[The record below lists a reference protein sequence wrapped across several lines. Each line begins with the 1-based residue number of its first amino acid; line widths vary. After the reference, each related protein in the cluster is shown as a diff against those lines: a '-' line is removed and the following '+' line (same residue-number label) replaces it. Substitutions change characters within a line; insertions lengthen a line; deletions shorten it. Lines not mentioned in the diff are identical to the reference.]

1 MSDHKHDFYMT
12 IYETVECFDKDCK
25 FKISLERL
33 FELLEIGLNASQ
45 ASQSRTEN
53 SPITDEELDMIQWRA
68 GRGCHYEG
76 TIIWT
81 SKHGIEVIEKDVP
94 VLIAEVRRLNR
105 EVADLNKQLVEL
117 IEKNDRMESHLE
129 AISAW
134 GDAYPLVVFPE
145 PDFKKVRE
153 LLEAGGI
160 TLDAVS
166 ASNMRH
172 VVEGV
177 AKIARE
183 GLGED
188 PQSPT
193 SGG

>member
-1 MSDHKHDFYMT
+1 M
-12 IYETVECFDKDCK
+12 I
-25 FKISLERL
+25 
-33 FELLEIGLNASQ
+33 
-45 ASQSRTEN
+45 TE
-53 SPITDEELDMIQWRA
+53 DELDMIAWRA
-68 GRGCHYEG
+68 GAVVILQGGFLFASETG
-76 TIIWT
+76 
-81 SKHGIEVIEKDVP
+81 KEVIQKDVP
-94 VLIAEVRRLNR
+94 VLIAEIRRQNKMIETLNQQ
-105 EVADLNKQLVEL
+105 VSALVD
-117 IEKNDRMESHLE
+117 KNDRMEAHLE

-160 TLDAVS
+160 TLDCVS

-183 GLGED
+183 GLGEEQQVSN
-188 PQSPT
+188 P
-193 SGG
+193 

>member
-1 MSDHKHDFYMT
+1 M
-12 IYETVECFDKDCK
+12 I
-25 FKISLERL
+25 
-33 FELLEIGLNASQ
+33 
-45 ASQSRTEN
+45 TE
-53 SPITDEELDMIQWRA
+53 DELDMIAWRA
-68 GRGCHYEG
+68 GRGCHFEG
-76 TIIWT
+76 GFLFASETG
-81 SKHGIEVIEKDVP
+81 KEVIQKDVP
-94 VLIAEVRRLNR
+94 VLIAEIRRQNKMIETLNQQ
-105 EVADLNKQLVEL
+105 VSALVD
-117 IEKNDRMESHLE
+117 KNDRMEAHLE

-160 TLDAVS
+160 TLDCVS

-183 GLGED
+183 GLGEEQQVSN
-188 PQSPT
+188 P
-193 SGG
+193 

>member
-1 MSDHKHDFYMT
+1 M
-12 IYETVECFDKDCK
+12 I
-25 FKISLERL
+25 
-33 FELLEIGLNASQ
+33 
-45 ASQSRTEN
+45 TE
-53 SPITDEELDMIQWRA
+53 DELDMIAWRA
-68 GRGCHYEG
+68 GRGCHFEG
-76 TIIWT
+76 GFLFASETG
-81 SKHGIEVIEKDVP
+81 KEVIQKDVP
-94 VLIAEVRRLNR
+94 VLIAEIRRQNKMIETLNQQ
-105 EVADLNKQLVEL
+105 VSALVD
-117 IEKNDRMESHLE
+117 KNDRMEAYLE

-160 TLDAVS
+160 TLDCVS

-183 GLGED
+183 GLGEEQQVSN
-188 PQSPT
+188 P
-193 SGG
+193 